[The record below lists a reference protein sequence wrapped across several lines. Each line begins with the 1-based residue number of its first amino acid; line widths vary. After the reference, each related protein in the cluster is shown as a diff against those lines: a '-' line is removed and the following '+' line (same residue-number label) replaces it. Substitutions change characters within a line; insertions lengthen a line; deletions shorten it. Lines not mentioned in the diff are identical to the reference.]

1 MVEDASKFFV
11 KRREEKKNE
20 SRNFFLQKQT
30 KKNTT
35 TRHKIE
41 RKKGVSLFFHDALL
55 IREEEEEEKKV
66 REEKEM
72 STTRNFFLSSSS
84 SSSFCRF
91 SPRLRRLGDDD
102 DFVRRRRRRQSRI
115 VRMGKE
121 TTSSPPPRTREQ
133 PKKKTKKIKKIRE
146 VDFSGNAR
154 NDEFVPVFFSSEEEE
169 EMRNVFN
176 EAETTTTVTTTTTT
190 RKMKMAKRQPSLN
203 NDDKNIIESSSS
215 SSSFTSQFRAQF
227 KRIFLPDG
235 FPNTVSRDYLPWLK
249 WQMLSLFFRDVLEV
263 LSAQS
268 LLVAVGMDVN
278 QANAA
283 APVAGAAKWVLKDGT
298 GGLATLALG
307 ALNTKKFDENPKFFW
322 STANSL
328 EDVSR
333 AMELL
338 TPLFPSH
345 FLLIAGTAT
354 FVRSAALTGRSSL
367 INGTFMTHFSR
378 NENAGDIRTKL
389 EVQGR
394 WLQIAALPVGIALF
408 RAVTNG
414 LELDFATNS
423 LGQEMKGVTV
433 GVATYG
439 SMLFAHSFCCYMA
452 AKSLNFETLSRKRA
466 LIQAKTFVESNGKNV
481 LSVEE
486 VSDVEGVW
494 WSKEEK
500 YLKACKL
507 GVAPDVVSGNDWE
520 AFERVRENVFANENF
535 VANVVRDLTRT
546 TKEDNNNTD
555 DDIIVACMLTN
566 DAGVRDVLSASLVV
580 SKLMMTM
587 KQQQQ
592 NNLMSLLKDALLFA
606 KANVES
612 FELQL
617 KETGFRVDVIQTGDA
632 PRFEIVE
639 NGDDI
644 L

>member
-1 MVEDASKFFV
+1 MRAHHRCSSLTLSRSASLLRSSSYSRWWCALVERRRR
-11 KRREEKKNE
+11 KRCRFGKNE
-20 SRNFFLQKQT
+20 NGKRLSS
-30 KKNTT
+30 TT
-35 TRHKIE
+35 TRC
-41 RKKGVSLFFHDALL
+41 
-55 IREEEEEEKKV
+55 
-66 REEKEM
+66 
-72 STTRNFFLSSSS
+72 STSSSDGGDSSGAAEPLSSSS
-84 SSSFCRF
+84 SSS
-91 SPRLRRLGDDD
+91 SPSSLTKTQP
-102 DFVRRRRRRQSRI
+102 RRR
-115 VRMGKE
+115 V
-121 TTSSPPPRTREQ
+121 
-133 PKKKTKKIKKIRE
+133 KKIKE

-154 NDEFVPVFFSSEEEE
+154 NEFVPALLKLSGEETS
-169 EMRNVFN
+169 
-176 EAETTTTVTTTTTT
+176 AISGGS
-190 RKMKMAKRQPSLN
+190 RKIMAKRQPTTTTM
-203 NDDKNIIESSSS
+203 NDDYDDAENDEKYDVSSS
-215 SSSFTSQFRAQF
+215 FRAQF

-235 FPNTVSRDYLPWLK
+235 FPKTVSRDYLPWLK

-322 STANSL
+322 SAANSL

-338 TPLFPSH
+338 TPLFPSQ

-423 LGQEMKGVTV
+423 LGEEMKGVTV

-452 AKSLNFETLSRKRA
+452 AKSLNFETLSRKRL
-466 LIQAKTFVESNGKNV
+466 LIQGKAFVESGGSKV
-481 LSVEE
+481 LSVED
-486 VSDVEGVW
+486 VSDIEGVW

-520 AFERVRENVFANENF
+520 AFENARESVFANEKF
-535 VANVVRDLTRT
+535 VANIVREV
-546 TKEDNNNTD
+546 KESSSSPSSSPAALD

-580 SKLMMTM
+580 SKLMTTMTQREQ
-587 KQQQQ
+587 KSLDGLV
-592 NNLMSLLKDALLFA
+592 NNASVLNDALSFA
-606 KANVES
+606 KENVEE
-612 FELQL
+612 FERQL
-617 KETGFRVDVIQTGDA
+617 KETGFRVDVVQTGDA
-632 PRFEIVE
+632 PRFQIVE
-639 NGDDI
+639 SDDA
-644 L
+644 

>member
-1 MVEDASKFFV
+1 
-11 KRREEKKNE
+11 
-20 SRNFFLQKQT
+20 
-30 KKNTT
+30 
-35 TRHKIE
+35 
-41 RKKGVSLFFHDALL
+41 
-55 IREEEEEEKKV
+55 
-66 REEKEM
+66 M
-72 STTRNFFLSSSS
+72 STGTFLSSPSSSS
-84 SSSFCRF
+84 SCRF
-91 SPRLRRLGDDD
+91 SRLRLRLRDD
-102 DFVRRRRRRQSRI
+102 DFVHCRRRRRI
-115 VRMGKE
+115 VRVGKE
-121 TTSSPPPRTREQ
+121 TTSSPPPPTREQ
-133 PKKKTKKIKKIRE
+133 PKKKKTKKIKKIRE

-169 EMRNVFN
+169 EEMRNVFN
-176 EAETTTTVTTTTTT
+176 DDFDEQKSSTKAETT

-203 NDDKNIIESSSS
+203 NDDKNIDNSSSS

-592 NNLMSLLKDALLFA
+592 NNVMSLLKDALLFA
-606 KANVES
+606 KANVET

-639 NGDDI
+639 NDDDI

>member
-1 MVEDASKFFV
+1 M
-11 KRREEKKNE
+11 
-20 SRNFFLQKQT
+20 
-30 KKNTT
+30 
-35 TRHKIE
+35 
-41 RKKGVSLFFHDALL
+41 
-55 IREEEEEEKKV
+55 
-66 REEKEM
+66 
-72 STTRNFFLSSSS
+72 
-84 SSSFCRF
+84 
-91 SPRLRRLGDDD
+91 
-102 DFVRRRRRRQSRI
+102 
-115 VRMGKE
+115 
-121 TTSSPPPRTREQ
+121 
-133 PKKKTKKIKKIRE
+133 
-146 VDFSGNAR
+146 DFSGNAR
-154 NDEFVPVFFSSEEEE
+154 NEFVPAFLKMSGEET
-169 EMRNVFN
+169 N
-176 EAETTTTVTTTTTT
+176 AISGGS
-190 RKMKMAKRQPSLN
+190 RKIMAKRQPTTTM
-203 NDDKNIIESSSS
+203 NDDDDHNAENEKYDVSSS
-215 SSSFTSQFRAQF
+215 FRAQF

-235 FPNTVSRDYLPWLK
+235 FPKTVSRDYLPWLK

-322 STANSL
+322 SAANSL

-338 TPLFPSH
+338 TPLFPSQ

-423 LGQEMKGVTV
+423 LGEEMKGVTV

-452 AKSLNFETLSRKRA
+452 AKSLNFETLSRKRL
-466 LIQAKTFVESNGKNV
+466 LIQGKAFVESGGSKV
-481 LSVEE
+481 LSVED
-486 VSDVEGVW
+486 VSDIEGVW

-520 AFERVRENVFANENF
+520 AFENARESVFANEKF
-535 VANVVRDLTRT
+535 VANIVREVKDSSSSPSTSPAPL
-546 TKEDNNNTD
+546 D

-580 SKLMMTM
+580 SKLMTTMT
-587 KQQQQ
+587 QQEQKSLDGLV
-592 NNLMSLLKDALLFA
+592 NNASVLNDALSFA
-606 KANVES
+606 KENVEE
-612 FELQL
+612 FERQL
-617 KETGFRVDVIQTGDA
+617 KETGFRVDVVQTGDA

-639 NGDDI
+639 SDDA
-644 L
+644 

>member
-1 MVEDASKFFV
+1 MSF
-11 KRREEKKNE
+11 
-20 SRNFFLQKQT
+20 
-30 KKNTT
+30 TT
-35 TRHKIE
+35 N
-41 RKKGVSLFFHDALL
+41 S
-55 IREEEEEEKKV
+55 
-66 REEKEM
+66 
-72 STTRNFFLSSSS
+72 FFLSSSPS
-84 SSSFCRF
+84 SSSSRCRF
-91 SPRLRRLGDDD
+91 SPRVLRRLRDDDDD
-102 DFVRRRRRRQSRI
+102 DFVHRRRRHLCRI
-115 VRMGKE
+115 VRRGKE
-121 TTSSPPPRTREQ
+121 TTKSPPPSPPTTREQ
-133 PKKKTKKIKKIRE
+133 PKKKKTKKIKKIRE

-154 NDEFVPVFFSSEEEE
+154 NDEFVPAFFSSEEEE

-176 EAETTTTVTTTTTT
+176 KAETTTTVTTT
-190 RKMKMAKRQPSLN
+190 RKVKMAKRQPSLN
-203 NDDKNIIESSSS
+203 NDDENIDNSSSSS

-592 NNLMSLLKDALLFA
+592 NNVMSLLKDALLFA
-606 KANVES
+606 KANVET

>member
-1 MVEDASKFFV
+1 
-11 KRREEKKNE
+11 
-20 SRNFFLQKQT
+20 
-30 KKNTT
+30 
-35 TRHKIE
+35 
-41 RKKGVSLFFHDALL
+41 
-55 IREEEEEEKKV
+55 
-66 REEKEM
+66 M
-72 STTRNFFLSSSS
+72 STKTNSFLSSSPS
-84 SSSFCRF
+84 SLSSCCRF
-91 SPRLRRLGDDD
+91 SPRLLRRLRDDDD
-102 DFVRRRRRRQSRI
+102 DFVHRRRRHLCRI

-121 TTSSPPPRTREQ
+121 TTKSPPPSPPTTREQ
-133 PKKKTKKIKKIRE
+133 PKKKKTKKIKKIRE

-154 NDEFVPVFFSSEEEE
+154 NDEFVPAFFSSEEEE

-176 EAETTTTVTTTTTT
+176 KAETTTTVTTT
-190 RKMKMAKRQPSLN
+190 RKVKMAKRQPSLN
-203 NDDKNIIESSSS
+203 NDDKNIDNSSSSS

-592 NNLMSLLKDALLFA
+592 NNVMSLLKDALLFA
-606 KANVES
+606 KANVET

>member
-1 MVEDASKFFV
+1 
-11 KRREEKKNE
+11 
-20 SRNFFLQKQT
+20 
-30 KKNTT
+30 
-35 TRHKIE
+35 
-41 RKKGVSLFFHDALL
+41 
-55 IREEEEEEKKV
+55 
-66 REEKEM
+66 M
-72 STTRNFFLSSSS
+72 STTTFLSSSS
-84 SSSFCRF
+84 SLRFCRF
-91 SPRLRRLGDDD
+91 SNRRYCLRDD
-102 DFVRRRRRRQSRI
+102 DFFVHRRRRRI
-115 VRMGKE
+115 VMMGKE
-121 TTSSPPPRTREQ
+121 TTSSPPPTRDT
-133 PKKKTKKIKKIRE
+133 PKKKTTKIKKIRE

-154 NDEFVPVFFSSEEEE
+154 NDEFVPFFSSEEEE
-169 EMRNVFN
+169 MSNVFN
-176 EAETTTTVTTTTTT
+176 KAETTTTLTTTTT

-203 NDDKNIIESSSS
+203 NDDENITESSSS
-215 SSSFTSQFRAQF
+215 SSSSSSFFPRFRAQF

-283 APVAGAAKWVLKDGT
+283 APVVGAAKWVLKDGT

-520 AFERVRENVFANENF
+520 AFERVREDVFANENF
-535 VANVVRDLTRT
+535 VANVVRDLTRM
-546 TKEDNNNTD
+546 TKEDNNTDD

-587 KQQQQ
+587 KQQHDI
-592 NNLMSLLKDALLFA
+592 NNNVMSLLKDALLFA
-606 KANVES
+606 KANVET

-632 PRFEIVE
+632 PRFEIVHD
-639 NGDDI
+639 DDI

>member
-1 MVEDASKFFV
+1 MSF
-11 KRREEKKNE
+11 
-20 SRNFFLQKQT
+20 
-30 KKNTT
+30 TT
-35 TRHKIE
+35 N
-41 RKKGVSLFFHDALL
+41 S
-55 IREEEEEEKKV
+55 
-66 REEKEM
+66 
-72 STTRNFFLSSSS
+72 FFLSSSPS
-84 SSSFCRF
+84 SSSSRCRF
-91 SPRLRRLGDDD
+91 SPRVLRRLRDDDDD
-102 DFVRRRRRRQSRI
+102 DFVHRRRRHLCRI

-121 TTSSPPPRTREQ
+121 TTKSPPPSPPTTREQ
-133 PKKKTKKIKKIRE
+133 PKKKKTKKIKKIRE

-154 NDEFVPVFFSSEEEE
+154 NDEFVPAFFSSEEEE

-176 EAETTTTVTTTTTT
+176 KAETTTTTVTTA
-190 RKMKMAKRQPSLN
+190 RKVKMAKRQPSLN
-203 NDDKNIIESSSS
+203 NDDKNIDNSSSSS

-535 VANVVRDLTRT
+535 VANVFRDLTRT

-592 NNLMSLLKDALLFA
+592 NNVMSLLKDALLFA
-606 KANVES
+606 KANVET

>member
-1 MVEDASKFFV
+1 MSF
-11 KRREEKKNE
+11 
-20 SRNFFLQKQT
+20 
-30 KKNTT
+30 TT
-35 TRHKIE
+35 N
-41 RKKGVSLFFHDALL
+41 S
-55 IREEEEEEKKV
+55 
-66 REEKEM
+66 
-72 STTRNFFLSSSS
+72 FFLSSSPS
-84 SSSFCRF
+84 SSSSCCRF
-91 SPRLRRLGDDD
+91 SPRLLRRLRDDDD
-102 DFVRRRRRRQSRI
+102 DFVHRRRRHLCRI

-121 TTSSPPPRTREQ
+121 TTKSPPPSPPTTREQ
-133 PKKKTKKIKKIRE
+133 PKKKKTKKIKKIRE

-154 NDEFVPVFFSSEEEE
+154 NDEFVPAFFSSEEEE

-176 EAETTTTVTTTTTT
+176 EAETTTTSVTTTT
-190 RKMKMAKRQPSLN
+190 RKVKMAKRQPSLN
-203 NDDKNIIESSSS
+203 NDDKNIDNSSSSS

-587 KQQQQ
+587 KQLQQ
-592 NNLMSLLKDALLFA
+592 NSVMPLLKDALLFA

-639 NGDDI
+639 NDDDI

>member
-1 MVEDASKFFV
+1 MSF
-11 KRREEKKNE
+11 
-20 SRNFFLQKQT
+20 
-30 KKNTT
+30 TT
-35 TRHKIE
+35 N
-41 RKKGVSLFFHDALL
+41 S
-55 IREEEEEEKKV
+55 
-66 REEKEM
+66 
-72 STTRNFFLSSSS
+72 FFLSSSPS
-84 SSSFCRF
+84 SSSSRCRF
-91 SPRLRRLGDDD
+91 SPRVLRRLRDDDDD
-102 DFVRRRRRRQSRI
+102 DFVHRRRRHLCRI

-121 TTSSPPPRTREQ
+121 TTKSPPPSPPTTREQ
-133 PKKKTKKIKKIRE
+133 PKKKKTKKIKKIRE

-154 NDEFVPVFFSSEEEE
+154 NDEFVPAFFSSEEEE

-176 EAETTTTVTTTTTT
+176 KAETTTTTVTTA
-190 RKMKMAKRQPSLN
+190 RKVKMAKRQPSLN
-203 NDDKNIIESSSS
+203 NDDKNIDNSSSSS

-535 VANVVRDLTRT
+535 VANVFRDLTRT

-587 KQQQQ
+587 KQLQQ
-592 NNLMSLLKDALLFA
+592 NSVMPLLKDALLFA

-639 NGDDI
+639 NDDDI

>member
-1 MVEDASKFFV
+1 MSK
-11 KRREEKKNE
+11 
-20 SRNFFLQKQT
+20 
-30 KKNTT
+30 TT
-35 TRHKIE
+35 N
-41 RKKGVSLFFHDALL
+41 S
-55 IREEEEEEKKV
+55 
-66 REEKEM
+66 
-72 STTRNFFLSSSS
+72 FLSSSPS
-84 SSSFCRF
+84 SSASKCRF
-91 SPRLRRLGDDD
+91 SRRLRRLRDDD
-102 DFVRRRRRRQSRI
+102 DSVRCRRRRRRI

-121 TTSSPPPRTREQ
+121 TTSPPPPPTRAQ

-154 NDEFVPVFFSSEEEE
+154 NDEFVPAFFSSEEEE

-176 EAETTTTVTTTTTT
+176 EAETTTTSATTTT
-190 RKMKMAKRQPSLN
+190 RKVKMAKRQPSLN
-203 NDDKNIIESSSS
+203 NDDENIDNSSSSSS

-587 KQQQQ
+587 KQLQQ
-592 NNLMSLLKDALLFA
+592 NSVMPLLKDALLFA

>member
-1 MVEDASKFFV
+1 MSF
-11 KRREEKKNE
+11 
-20 SRNFFLQKQT
+20 
-30 KKNTT
+30 TT
-35 TRHKIE
+35 N
-41 RKKGVSLFFHDALL
+41 S
-55 IREEEEEEKKV
+55 
-66 REEKEM
+66 
-72 STTRNFFLSSSS
+72 FFLSSSPS
-84 SSSFCRF
+84 SSSSCCRF
-91 SPRLRRLGDDD
+91 SPRLLRRLRDDDD
-102 DFVRRRRRRQSRI
+102 DFVHRRRRHLCRI

-121 TTSSPPPRTREQ
+121 TTKSPPPSPPTTREQ
-133 PKKKTKKIKKIRE
+133 PKKKKTKKIKKIRE

-154 NDEFVPVFFSSEEEE
+154 NDEFVPAFFSSEEEE

-176 EAETTTTVTTTTTT
+176 KAETTTTVTTT
-190 RKMKMAKRQPSLN
+190 RKVKMAKRQPSLN
-203 NDDKNIIESSSS
+203 NDDKNIDNSSSSS

-587 KQQQQ
+587 KQLQQ
-592 NNLMSLLKDALLFA
+592 NSVMPLLKDALLFA

-639 NGDDI
+639 NDDDI

>member
-1 MVEDASKFFV
+1 
-11 KRREEKKNE
+11 
-20 SRNFFLQKQT
+20 
-30 KKNTT
+30 
-35 TRHKIE
+35 
-41 RKKGVSLFFHDALL
+41 
-55 IREEEEEEKKV
+55 
-66 REEKEM
+66 M
-72 STTRNFFLSSSS
+72 STTTFLSSSS
-84 SSSFCRF
+84 SLRFCRF
-91 SPRLRRLGDDD
+91 SNRRYCLRDD
-102 DFVRRRRRRQSRI
+102 DFFVHRRRRRI
-115 VRMGKE
+115 VMMGKE
-121 TTSSPPPRTREQ
+121 TTSSPPPTRDT
-133 PKKKTKKIKKIRE
+133 PKKKTTKIKKIRE

-154 NDEFVPVFFSSEEEE
+154 NDEFVPFFSSEEEE
-169 EMRNVFN
+169 EMSNVFN
-176 EAETTTTVTTTTTT
+176 KAETTTTLTTTTT

-203 NDDKNIIESSSS
+203 NDDENITESSSS
-215 SSSFTSQFRAQF
+215 SSSSSSFFPRFRAQF

-283 APVAGAAKWVLKDGT
+283 APVVGAAKWVLKDGT

-520 AFERVRENVFANENF
+520 AFERVREDVFANENF
-535 VANVVRDLTRT
+535 VANVVRDLTRM
-546 TKEDNNNTD
+546 TKEDNNTDD

-587 KQQQQ
+587 KQQHDI
-592 NNLMSLLKDALLFA
+592 NNNVMSLLKDALLFA
-606 KANVES
+606 KANVET

-632 PRFEIVE
+632 PRFEIVHD
-639 NGDDI
+639 DDI

>member
-1 MVEDASKFFV
+1 MSK
-11 KRREEKKNE
+11 
-20 SRNFFLQKQT
+20 
-30 KKNTT
+30 TT
-35 TRHKIE
+35 N
-41 RKKGVSLFFHDALL
+41 S
-55 IREEEEEEKKV
+55 
-66 REEKEM
+66 
-72 STTRNFFLSSSS
+72 FLSSSPS
-84 SSSFCRF
+84 SSSSKCRF
-91 SPRLRRLGDDD
+91 SRRLRRLRDDD
-102 DFVRRRRRRQSRI
+102 DSVRCRRRRRRI

-121 TTSSPPPRTREQ
+121 TTSPPPPPTRAQ

-154 NDEFVPVFFSSEEEE
+154 NDEFVPAFFSSEEEE

-176 EAETTTTVTTTTTT
+176 KAETTTTVTTT
-190 RKMKMAKRQPSLN
+190 RKVQMAKRQPSLN
-203 NDDKNIIESSSS
+203 NDDKNIDNSSSSSS

-587 KQQQQ
+587 KQLQQ
-592 NNLMSLLKDALLFA
+592 NSVMPLLKDALLFA

-639 NGDDI
+639 NDDDI

>member
-1 MVEDASKFFV
+1 MSF
-11 KRREEKKNE
+11 
-20 SRNFFLQKQT
+20 
-30 KKNTT
+30 TT
-35 TRHKIE
+35 N
-41 RKKGVSLFFHDALL
+41 S
-55 IREEEEEEKKV
+55 
-66 REEKEM
+66 
-72 STTRNFFLSSSS
+72 FFLSSSPS
-84 SSSFCRF
+84 SSSSRCRF
-91 SPRLRRLGDDD
+91 SPRLLRRLRDDDDD
-102 DFVRRRRRRQSRI
+102 DFVHRRRRHLCRI

-121 TTSSPPPRTREQ
+121 TTKSPPPSPPTTREQ
-133 PKKKTKKIKKIRE
+133 PKKKKTKKIKKIRE

-154 NDEFVPVFFSSEEEE
+154 NDEFVPAFFSSSEEE

-176 EAETTTTVTTTTTT
+176 EAETTTTSVTTTT
-190 RKMKMAKRQPSLN
+190 RKVKMAKRQPSLN
-203 NDDKNIIESSSS
+203 NDDENIDNSSSSSSS

-587 KQQQQ
+587 KQHD
-592 NNLMSLLKDALLFA
+592 NNNNVMSLLKDALLFA
-606 KANVES
+606 KANVET

-639 NGDDI
+639 NDDDI

>member
-1 MVEDASKFFV
+1 
-11 KRREEKKNE
+11 
-20 SRNFFLQKQT
+20 
-30 KKNTT
+30 
-35 TRHKIE
+35 
-41 RKKGVSLFFHDALL
+41 
-55 IREEEEEEKKV
+55 
-66 REEKEM
+66 M
-72 STTRNFFLSSSS
+72 STTTFLSSSS
-84 SSSFCRF
+84 SLRFCRF
-91 SPRLRRLGDDD
+91 SNRRYCLRDD
-102 DFVRRRRRRQSRI
+102 DFFVHRRRRRI
-115 VRMGKE
+115 VMMGKE
-121 TTSSPPPRTREQ
+121 TTSSPPPTRDT
-133 PKKKTKKIKKIRE
+133 PKKKTTKIKKIRE

-154 NDEFVPVFFSSEEEE
+154 NDEFVPFFSSEEEE
-169 EMRNVFN
+169 MSNVFN
-176 EAETTTTVTTTTTT
+176 KAETTTTLTTTTT

-203 NDDKNIIESSSS
+203 NDDENITESSSS
-215 SSSFTSQFRAQF
+215 SSSSSSFFPRFRAQF

-283 APVAGAAKWVLKDGT
+283 APVVGAAKWVLKDGT

-520 AFERVRENVFANENF
+520 AFERVREDVFANENF
-535 VANVVRDLTRT
+535 VANVVRDLTRM
-546 TKEDNNNTD
+546 TKEDNNTDD

-587 KQQQQ
+587 KQQHDI
-592 NNLMSLLKDALLFA
+592 NNNIMSLLKDALLFA
-606 KANVES
+606 KANVET

-632 PRFEIVE
+632 PRFEIVHD
-639 NGDDI
+639 DDI

>member
-1 MVEDASKFFV
+1 MSF
-11 KRREEKKNE
+11 
-20 SRNFFLQKQT
+20 
-30 KKNTT
+30 TT
-35 TRHKIE
+35 N
-41 RKKGVSLFFHDALL
+41 S
-55 IREEEEEEKKV
+55 
-66 REEKEM
+66 
-72 STTRNFFLSSSS
+72 FLSSSHS
-84 SSSFCRF
+84 SSSSCCRF
-91 SPRLRRLGDDD
+91 SRRLLRRLRDDD
-102 DFVRRRRRRQSRI
+102 YDFVHRRRRHLCRI
-115 VRMGKE
+115 VRVVGKE
-121 TTSSPPPRTREQ
+121 TTSSPPPPPPTREQ
-133 PKKKTKKIKKIRE
+133 PKKKKTKKIKKIRE

-154 NDEFVPVFFSSEEEE
+154 NDEFVPAFFSSEEEEE

-176 EAETTTTVTTTTTT
+176 EAETTTTPATTTT
-190 RKMKMAKRQPSLN
+190 RKVKMAKRQPSLN
-203 NDDKNIIESSSS
+203 NDDKNIDNSSSS

-414 LELDFATNS
+414 LELDFATNN

-592 NNLMSLLKDALLFA
+592 NSVMPLLKDALLFA

-639 NGDDI
+639 NDDDI

>member
-1 MVEDASKFFV
+1 MLK
-11 KRREEKKNE
+11 
-20 SRNFFLQKQT
+20 
-30 KKNTT
+30 TT
-35 TRHKIE
+35 N
-41 RKKGVSLFFHDALL
+41 S
-55 IREEEEEEKKV
+55 
-66 REEKEM
+66 
-72 STTRNFFLSSSS
+72 FLSSSPS
-84 SSSFCRF
+84 SSASKCRF
-91 SPRLRRLGDDD
+91 SRRLRRLRDDD
-102 DFVRRRRRRQSRI
+102 DSVRCRRRRRRI

-121 TTSSPPPRTREQ
+121 TTSPPPPPTRAQ

-154 NDEFVPVFFSSEEEE
+154 NDEFVPAFFSSEEEE

-176 EAETTTTVTTTTTT
+176 KAETTTTVTTT
-190 RKMKMAKRQPSLN
+190 RKVKMAKRQPSLN
-203 NDDKNIIESSSS
+203 NDDENIDNSSSSS

-592 NNLMSLLKDALLFA
+592 NNVMSLLKDALLFA
-606 KANVES
+606 KANVET

-639 NGDDI
+639 NDDDI

>member
-1 MVEDASKFFV
+1 MSK
-11 KRREEKKNE
+11 
-20 SRNFFLQKQT
+20 
-30 KKNTT
+30 TT
-35 TRHKIE
+35 N
-41 RKKGVSLFFHDALL
+41 S
-55 IREEEEEEKKV
+55 
-66 REEKEM
+66 
-72 STTRNFFLSSSS
+72 FLSSSPS
-84 SSSFCRF
+84 SSSSKCRF
-91 SPRLRRLGDDD
+91 SRRLRRLRDDD
-102 DFVRRRRRRQSRI
+102 DSVRCRRRRRRI

-121 TTSSPPPRTREQ
+121 TTSPPPPPTRAQ

-154 NDEFVPVFFSSEEEE
+154 NDEFVPAFFSSEEEE

-176 EAETTTTVTTTTTT
+176 EAETTTTSATTTT
-190 RKMKMAKRQPSLN
+190 RKVKMAKRQPSLN
-203 NDDKNIIESSSS
+203 NDDKNIDNSSSSS

-535 VANVVRDLTRT
+535 VANVFRDLTRT

-587 KQQQQ
+587 KQLQQ
-592 NNLMSLLKDALLFA
+592 NSVMPLLKDALLFA

-639 NGDDI
+639 NDDDI

>member
-1 MVEDASKFFV
+1 MTSLEHTERRR
-11 KRREEKKNE
+11 RREKK
-20 SRNFFLQKQT
+20 L
-30 KKNTT
+30 
-35 TRHKIE
+35 
-41 RKKGVSLFFHDALL
+41 
-55 IREEEEEEKKV
+55 
-66 REEKEM
+66 REEKET
-72 STTRNFFLSSSS
+72 STTNSSSS
-84 SSSFCRF
+84 SLAAMILRVCRF
-91 SPRLRRLGDDD
+91 SRRRYCLRDDDDD
-102 DFVRRRRRRQSRI
+102 DFVDRRRRRRRI
-115 VRMGKE
+115 VMMMVGKE
-121 TTSSPPPRTREQ
+121 TTSSPPPTREQ
-133 PKKKTKKIKKIRE
+133 PKKKTRKIKKIRE

-154 NDEFVPVFFSSEEEE
+154 NDEFVPAFFSSEEEE

-176 EAETTTTVTTTTTT
+176 KAETTTTTTVTTT
-190 RKMKMAKRQPSLN
+190 RKVKMAKRQPSLN
-203 NDDKNIIESSSS
+203 NDDKNIDNSSSSS

-592 NNLMSLLKDALLFA
+592 NNVMSLLKDALLFA
-606 KANVES
+606 KANVET

>member
-1 MVEDASKFFV
+1 
-11 KRREEKKNE
+11 
-20 SRNFFLQKQT
+20 
-30 KKNTT
+30 
-35 TRHKIE
+35 
-41 RKKGVSLFFHDALL
+41 
-55 IREEEEEEKKV
+55 
-66 REEKEM
+66 M
-72 STTRNFFLSSSS
+72 STRNSFLSSPSSSS
-84 SSSFCRF
+84 SCRF
-91 SPRLRRLGDDD
+91 SRRLRRLGDDD
-102 DFVRRRRRRQSRI
+102 FVHCRRRHRRI

-121 TTSSPPPRTREQ
+121 TTSPPPPPTREQ

-154 NDEFVPVFFSSEEEE
+154 NDEFVPAFFSSEEEE

-176 EAETTTTVTTTTTT
+176 KAETTTTVTTT
-190 RKMKMAKRQPSLN
+190 RKVIMAKRQPSLN
-203 NDDKNIIESSSS
+203 NDDKNIDNSSSSS

-592 NNLMSLLKDALLFA
+592 NNVMSLLKDALLFA
-606 KANVES
+606 KANVET

-639 NGDDI
+639 NDDDI

>member
-1 MVEDASKFFV
+1 MSK
-11 KRREEKKNE
+11 
-20 SRNFFLQKQT
+20 
-30 KKNTT
+30 TT
-35 TRHKIE
+35 N
-41 RKKGVSLFFHDALL
+41 S
-55 IREEEEEEKKV
+55 
-66 REEKEM
+66 
-72 STTRNFFLSSSS
+72 FLSSSPS
-84 SSSFCRF
+84 SSSSKCRF
-91 SPRLRRLGDDD
+91 SRRLRRLRDDD
-102 DFVRRRRRRQSRI
+102 DSVRCRRRRRRI
-115 VRMGKE
+115 VRIGKE
-121 TTSSPPPRTREQ
+121 TTSPPPPPTRAQ

-154 NDEFVPVFFSSEEEE
+154 NDEFVPAFFSSEEEE

-176 EAETTTTVTTTTTT
+176 KAETTTTVTTT
-190 RKMKMAKRQPSLN
+190 RKVKMAKRQPSLN
-203 NDDKNIIESSSS
+203 NDDKNIDNSSSSS

-338 TPLFPSH
+338 TPLFPLH

-592 NNLMSLLKDALLFA
+592 NNVMSLLKDALLFA
-606 KANVES
+606 KANVET

-639 NGDDI
+639 NDDDI

>member
-1 MVEDASKFFV
+1 MSF
-11 KRREEKKNE
+11 
-20 SRNFFLQKQT
+20 
-30 KKNTT
+30 TT
-35 TRHKIE
+35 N
-41 RKKGVSLFFHDALL
+41 S
-55 IREEEEEEKKV
+55 
-66 REEKEM
+66 
-72 STTRNFFLSSSS
+72 FFLSSSPS
-84 SSSFCRF
+84 SSSSRCRF
-91 SPRLRRLGDDD
+91 SPRVLRRLRDDDDD
-102 DFVRRRRRRQSRI
+102 DFVHRRRRHLCRI

-121 TTSSPPPRTREQ
+121 TTKSPPPSPPTTREQ
-133 PKKKTKKIKKIRE
+133 PKKKKTKKIKKIRE

-154 NDEFVPVFFSSEEEE
+154 NDEFVPAFFSSEEEE

-176 EAETTTTVTTTTTT
+176 KAETTTTTVTTA
-190 RKMKMAKRQPSLN
+190 RKVKMAKRQPSLN
-203 NDDKNIIESSSS
+203 NDDKNIDNSSSSS

-587 KQQQQ
+587 KQLQQ
-592 NNLMSLLKDALLFA
+592 NSVMPLLKDALLFA

-639 NGDDI
+639 NDDDI

>member
-1 MVEDASKFFV
+1 MSK
-11 KRREEKKNE
+11 
-20 SRNFFLQKQT
+20 
-30 KKNTT
+30 TT
-35 TRHKIE
+35 N
-41 RKKGVSLFFHDALL
+41 S
-55 IREEEEEEKKV
+55 
-66 REEKEM
+66 
-72 STTRNFFLSSSS
+72 FLSSSPS
-84 SSSFCRF
+84 SSSSKCRF
-91 SPRLRRLGDDD
+91 SRRLRRLRDDD
-102 DFVRRRRRRQSRI
+102 DSVRCRRRRRRI

-121 TTSSPPPRTREQ
+121 TTSPPPPPTRAQ

-154 NDEFVPVFFSSEEEE
+154 NDEFVPAFFSSEEEE

-176 EAETTTTVTTTTTT
+176 KAETTTTVTTT
-190 RKMKMAKRQPSLN
+190 RKVKMAKRQPSLN
-203 NDDKNIIESSSS
+203 NDDKNIDNSSSSS

-592 NNLMSLLKDALLFA
+592 NNVMSLLKDALLFA
-606 KANVES
+606 KANVET

-639 NGDDI
+639 NDDDI

>member
-1 MVEDASKFFV
+1 MSK
-11 KRREEKKNE
+11 
-20 SRNFFLQKQT
+20 
-30 KKNTT
+30 TT
-35 TRHKIE
+35 N
-41 RKKGVSLFFHDALL
+41 S
-55 IREEEEEEKKV
+55 
-66 REEKEM
+66 
-72 STTRNFFLSSSS
+72 FLSSSPS
-84 SSSFCRF
+84 SSSSKCRF
-91 SPRLRRLGDDD
+91 SRRLRRLRDDD
-102 DFVRRRRRRQSRI
+102 DSVRCRRRRRRI

-121 TTSSPPPRTREQ
+121 TTSPPPPPTRAQ

-154 NDEFVPVFFSSEEEE
+154 NDEFVPAFFSSEEEE

-176 EAETTTTVTTTTTT
+176 KAETTTVTTT
-190 RKMKMAKRQPSLN
+190 RKVKMAKRQPSLN
-203 NDDKNIIESSSS
+203 NDDKNIDNSSSSS

-592 NNLMSLLKDALLFA
+592 NNVMSLLKDALLFA
-606 KANVES
+606 KANVET

-639 NGDDI
+639 NDDDI

>member
-1 MVEDASKFFV
+1 
-11 KRREEKKNE
+11 
-20 SRNFFLQKQT
+20 
-30 KKNTT
+30 
-35 TRHKIE
+35 
-41 RKKGVSLFFHDALL
+41 
-55 IREEEEEEKKV
+55 
-66 REEKEM
+66 M
-72 STTRNFFLSSSS
+72 STRNSFLSSPSSSS
-84 SSSFCRF
+84 SCRF
-91 SPRLRRLGDDD
+91 SRRLRRLRDDD
-102 DFVRRRRRRQSRI
+102 DSVRCRRRRRRI

-121 TTSSPPPRTREQ
+121 TTSPPPPPTRAQ

-154 NDEFVPVFFSSEEEE
+154 NDEFVPAFFSSEEEE

-176 EAETTTTVTTTTTT
+176 KAETTTTVTTK

-203 NDDKNIIESSSS
+203 NDDKNIDNSSSS

-592 NNLMSLLKDALLFA
+592 NNVMSLLKDALLFA
-606 KANVES
+606 KANVET

-639 NGDDI
+639 NDDDI

>member
-1 MVEDASKFFV
+1 MSF
-11 KRREEKKNE
+11 
-20 SRNFFLQKQT
+20 
-30 KKNTT
+30 TT
-35 TRHKIE
+35 N
-41 RKKGVSLFFHDALL
+41 S
-55 IREEEEEEKKV
+55 
-66 REEKEM
+66 
-72 STTRNFFLSSSS
+72 FLSSSHS
-84 SSSFCRF
+84 SSSSCCRF
-91 SPRLRRLGDDD
+91 SRRLLRRLRDDDD
-102 DFVRRRRRRQSRI
+102 DFVHRRRRHQSRI

-121 TTSSPPPRTREQ
+121 TTKSPPPPPPTREQ
-133 PKKKTKKIKKIRE
+133 PKKKKTKKIKKIRE

-154 NDEFVPVFFSSEEEE
+154 NDEFVPAFFSSEEEEE

-176 EAETTTTVTTTTTT
+176 EAETTTTPATTTT
-190 RKMKMAKRQPSLN
+190 RKVKMAKRQPSLN
-203 NDDKNIIESSSS
+203 NDDENIDNSSSSSSS

-639 NGDDI
+639 NDDDI

>member
-1 MVEDASKFFV
+1 
-11 KRREEKKNE
+11 
-20 SRNFFLQKQT
+20 
-30 KKNTT
+30 
-35 TRHKIE
+35 
-41 RKKGVSLFFHDALL
+41 
-55 IREEEEEEKKV
+55 
-66 REEKEM
+66 M
-72 STTRNFFLSSSS
+72 STTSSTSS
-84 SSSFCRF
+84 ANVMILRVCRF
-91 SPRLRRLGDDD
+91 KSRRYCLRDD
-102 DFVRRRRRRQSRI
+102 DFVQRRRRRRI
-115 VRMGKE
+115 VMMMGKE
-121 TTSSPPPRTREQ
+121 TTSSPPPTREQ
-133 PKKKTKKIKKIRE
+133 PPKKKTTKIKKIRE

-154 NDEFVPVFFSSEEEE
+154 NDEFVPFFSSEEEE
-169 EMRNVFN
+169 EMSNVFN
-176 EAETTTTVTTTTTT
+176 KAETTTTLTTTTT

-203 NDDKNIIESSSS
+203 NDDENSIESSSS
-215 SSSFTSQFRAQF
+215 SSSSSFFPRFRAQF

-283 APVAGAAKWVLKDGT
+283 APVVGAAKWVLKDGT

-452 AKSLNFETLSRKRA
+452 AKSLNFETLSRKCA

-520 AFERVRENVFANENF
+520 AFERVREDVFANENF
-535 VANVVRDLTRT
+535 VANVVRDLTRM
-546 TKEDNNNTD
+546 TKEDNNTDD

-587 KQQQQ
+587 KQQHDI
-592 NNLMSLLKDALLFA
+592 NNNVMSLLKDALLFA
-606 KANVES
+606 KANVET

-632 PRFEIVE
+632 PRFEIVHD
-639 NGDDI
+639 DDI

>member
-1 MVEDASKFFV
+1 VKFR
-11 KRREEKKNE
+11 KI
-20 SRNFFLQKQT
+20 LQKQT
-30 KKNTT
+30 KNNDI
-35 TRHKIE
+35 KIE
-41 RKKGVSLFFHDALL
+41 RKKVSLFYDALL
-55 IREEEEEEKKV
+55 IREKKK
-66 REEKEM
+66 RRNQERREM
-72 STTRNFFLSSSS
+72 STGTFLSSPSSSS
-84 SSSFCRF
+84 SCRF
-91 SPRLRRLGDDD
+91 SRLRLCLRDDD
-102 DFVRRRRRRQSRI
+102 DFVHCRRRQSRI
-115 VRMGKE
+115 VRVGKE
-121 TTSSPPPRTREQ
+121 TTSSPPPPTREQ

-176 EAETTTTVTTTTTT
+176 EAETTTTVTTT

-203 NDDKNIIESSSS
+203 NDDKNIDNSSSS

-414 LELDFATNS
+414 LELDFATNN

-520 AFERVRENVFANENF
+520 VFERVRENVFANENF

-592 NNLMSLLKDALLFA
+592 NNVMSLLKDALLFA
-606 KANVES
+606 KANVET

-632 PRFEIVE
+632 PRFEIVHDDDDD
-639 NGDDI
+639 DDI

>member
-1 MVEDASKFFV
+1 MSK
-11 KRREEKKNE
+11 
-20 SRNFFLQKQT
+20 
-30 KKNTT
+30 TT
-35 TRHKIE
+35 N
-41 RKKGVSLFFHDALL
+41 S
-55 IREEEEEEKKV
+55 
-66 REEKEM
+66 
-72 STTRNFFLSSSS
+72 FLSSSPS
-84 SSSFCRF
+84 SSSSKCRF
-91 SPRLRRLGDDD
+91 SRRLRRLRDDD
-102 DFVRRRRRRQSRI
+102 DSVRCRRRRRRI

-121 TTSSPPPRTREQ
+121 TTSPPPPPTRAQ

-154 NDEFVPVFFSSEEEE
+154 NDEFVPAFFSSEEEE

-176 EAETTTTVTTTTTT
+176 KAETTTTTVTTT
-190 RKMKMAKRQPSLN
+190 RKVKMAKRQPSLN
-203 NDDKNIIESSSS
+203 NDDKNIDNSSSSS

-592 NNLMSLLKDALLFA
+592 NNVMSLLKDALLFA
-606 KANVES
+606 KANVET

-639 NGDDI
+639 NDDDI

>member
-1 MVEDASKFFV
+1 MSF
-11 KRREEKKNE
+11 
-20 SRNFFLQKQT
+20 
-30 KKNTT
+30 TT
-35 TRHKIE
+35 N
-41 RKKGVSLFFHDALL
+41 S
-55 IREEEEEEKKV
+55 
-66 REEKEM
+66 
-72 STTRNFFLSSSS
+72 FLSSSPSS

-91 SPRLRRLGDDD
+91 SRRLVRRLRDDDD
-102 DFVRRRRRRQSRI
+102 DFVHRRRRHLCRI
-115 VRMGKE
+115 VRVVGKE
-121 TTSSPPPRTREQ
+121 TTSSPPPPPPTREQ
-133 PKKKTKKIKKIRE
+133 PKKKKTKKIKKIRE

-154 NDEFVPVFFSSEEEE
+154 NDEFVPAFFSSEEEEE

-176 EAETTTTVTTTTTT
+176 EAETTTTPATTTT
-190 RKMKMAKRQPSLN
+190 RKVKMAKRQPSLN
-203 NDDKNIIESSSS
+203 NDDENIDNSSSSSS

-587 KQQQQ
+587 KQQKQ
-592 NNLMSLLKDALLFA
+592 NHSTGGNVMSLLKDALLFA
-606 KANVES
+606 KANVET

-639 NGDDI
+639 NDDDI

>member
-1 MVEDASKFFV
+1 
-11 KRREEKKNE
+11 
-20 SRNFFLQKQT
+20 
-30 KKNTT
+30 
-35 TRHKIE
+35 
-41 RKKGVSLFFHDALL
+41 
-55 IREEEEEEKKV
+55 
-66 REEKEM
+66 M
-72 STTRNFFLSSSS
+72 STKTNSFLSSSPS
-84 SSSFCRF
+84 SLSSCCRF
-91 SPRLRRLGDDD
+91 SPRLLRRLRDDDD
-102 DFVRRRRRRQSRI
+102 DFVHRRRRHLCRI

-121 TTSSPPPRTREQ
+121 TTKSPPPSPPTTREQ
-133 PKKKTKKIKKIRE
+133 PKKKKTKKIKKIRE

-154 NDEFVPVFFSSEEEE
+154 NDEFVPAFFSSEEEE

-176 EAETTTTVTTTTTT
+176 EAETTTTSVTTTT
-190 RKMKMAKRQPSLN
+190 RKVKMAKRQPSLN
-203 NDDKNIIESSSS
+203 NDDENIDNSSSSSS

-587 KQQQQ
+587 KQLQQ
-592 NNLMSLLKDALLFA
+592 NSVMPLLKDALLFA

-639 NGDDI
+639 NDDDI

>member
-1 MVEDASKFFV
+1 M
-11 KRREEKKNE
+11 N
-20 SRNFFLQKQT
+20 
-30 KKNTT
+30 
-35 TRHKIE
+35 
-41 RKKGVSLFFHDALL
+41 
-55 IREEEEEEKKV
+55 
-66 REEKEM
+66 
-72 STTRNFFLSSSS
+72 
-84 SSSFCRF
+84 
-91 SPRLRRLGDDD
+91 
-102 DFVRRRRRRQSRI
+102 
-115 VRMGKE
+115 
-121 TTSSPPPRTREQ
+121 SSPCSSHQ
-133 PKKKTKKIKKIRE
+133 KKKKKTFE
-146 VDFSGNAR
+146 
-154 NDEFVPVFFSSEEEE
+154 
-169 EMRNVFN
+169 NVFN
-176 EAETTTTVTTTTTT
+176 KAETTTTTTTVPLLKNENGETTTTTT
-190 RKMKMAKRQPSLN
+190 MIRTRITFFFFLVVYEARLERNLS
-203 NDDKNIIESSSS
+203 EY
-215 SSSFTSQFRAQF
+215 SFRTGSRT
-227 KRIFLPDG
+227 RFLETICLG
-235 FPNTVSRDYLPWLK
+235 WK

-423 LGQEMKGVTV
+423 LGQEMKGVTA
-433 GVATYG
+433 GIATYG

-466 LIQAKTFVESNGKNV
+466 LIQAKTFVESNGKTFCP
-481 LSVEE
+481 
-486 VSDVEGVW
+486 
-494 WSKEEK
+494 SKK
-500 YLKACKL
+500 SATSKA
-507 GVAPDVVSGNDWE
+507 SG
-520 AFERVRENVFANENF
+520 
-535 VANVVRDLTRT
+535 
-546 TKEDNNNTD
+546 
-555 DDIIVACMLTN
+555 
-566 DAGVRDVLSASLVV
+566 G
-580 SKLMMTM
+580 
-587 KQQQQ
+587 
-592 NNLMSLLKDALLFA
+592 A
-606 KANVES
+606 KRKS
-612 FELQL
+612 
-617 KETGFRVDVIQTGDA
+617 T
-632 PRFEIVE
+632 
-639 NGDDI
+639 
-644 L
+644 

>member
-1 MVEDASKFFV
+1 MS
-11 KRREEKKNE
+11 
-20 SRNFFLQKQT
+20 
-30 KKNTT
+30 
-35 TRHKIE
+35 
-41 RKKGVSLFFHDALL
+41 
-55 IREEEEEEKKV
+55 
-66 REEKEM
+66 
-72 STTRNFFLSSSS
+72 STTFLSSPSS
-84 SSSFCRF
+84 SCRF
-91 SPRLRRLGDDD
+91 SRLRLRLRDDD
-102 DFVRRRRRRQSRI
+102 DFAHCRRRRRI

-121 TTSSPPPRTREQ
+121 TTSSSSSSPPPPTREQ
-133 PKKKTKKIKKIRE
+133 PKKTKKIKKIRE

-169 EMRNVFN
+169 EMSNVFN
-176 EAETTTTVTTTTTT
+176 DEQKSSKAETTTVTTT

-203 NDDKNIIESSSS
+203 NDDKNIDNSSSS

-535 VANVVRDLTRT
+535 VANVVRDLTMT
-546 TKEDNNNTD
+546 TKEEEESD

-587 KQQQQ
+587 KQQKQ
-592 NNLMSLLKDALLFA
+592 NHSTGGNVMSLLKDALLFA
-606 KANVES
+606 KANVET

-632 PRFEIVE
+632 PRFEIVHDDDDD
-639 NGDDI
+639 DDI